1 MRFSIV
7 ADVARVNGF
16 VYLPHV
22 RVDAELSKEGIHT
35 KGAGFVR
42 DDGDEQFA
50 NVFVAGEFGKQTR
63 KSHGRRGLTV
73 ACTFE
78 GFVKYLAWGCL
89 DRFGP
94 NTSAGQISAEFAAA
108 L

>member
-1 MRFSIV
+1 MRFSVV

-22 RVDAELSKEGIHT
+22 RVDAELPKEGIHT
-35 KGAGFVR
+35 KGAGFVG

-50 NVFVAGEFGKQTR
+50 DVFVAGEFGKQTR
-63 KSHGRRGLTV
+63 KGHGRRGLAV

-78 GFVKYLAWGCL
+78 GFVKYVARGCL
-89 DRFGP
+89 NGFG
-94 NTSAGQISAEFAAA
+94 THASGG
-108 L
+108 